1 MDHSTI
7 SATPVAPIKGTA
19 FKRVLATAVTAALA
33 FAGVTAVAAPASAV
47 ETDTVT
53 DGTFSW
59 SISKQMVDHMS
70 TKTPT
75 EGATLDAGVFTFVDG
90 TGTFDPETGES
101 NISYSG
107 SAYLAFAFGTS
118 TIYSLT
124 ISNPNV
130 IVDEDG
136 NGQIRADVDN
146 YISSPV
152 SNGSVDDVLITTF
165 TTGDGTTDTW
175 TGDTTATLT
184 DLPKWD
190 NVLAP
195 GSADAAEVGLTN
207 GVVPLNGQSFTKDF
221 LLSIGSGLRAHFYAS
236 GTAESPT
243 ASNVKKFP
251 AQFTATAEYASP
263 TVETSFVSASN
274 ADGYKIQVDGDGF
287 RQVTN
292 PGDAGIYAAVAPAGG
307 APGYSGADIGKYFG
321 TKYIFANGP
330 ETATTSRLTDGKF
343 STVLTLPS
351 ASLDPNV
358 EYSLY
363 TWQSHT
369 HSNTTQ
375 DTETPLDI
383 DFDAVERYISTT
395 ELGLE
400 TATVVI
406 GDDVVATATVEGATG
421 SVEFFDA
428 EASLGSAD
436 LVDGVASLTIEGLA
450 VGTHSLTAVYGGN
463 ANYAKSTSSAQ
474 EVVVTKADGDVSLSL
489 SRTSGTYGNIVN
501 ATANVAGTGAVAFLV
516 DDKTVATAEIVEGVA
531 TAQLPRTIAAGT
543 HLVVASYVGND
554 TTNAVD
560 SAAVEL
566 TLAKATTAKV
576 TVAGAKFKK
585 NSYPVVTVKVS
596 KLSNGFYPTGTLKV
610 LVNGKVDRTV
620 NLTEVRKGVYAVK
633 LNKQSKAIT
642 VQASFKPDSAS
653 VTGNYSSRVSI
664 KLK

>member
-47 ETDTVT
+47 ETDTFT
-53 DGTFSW
+53 GGTFSW
-59 SISKQMVDHMS
+59 SISQQIAEHMS
-70 TKTPT
+70 VKTAT
-75 EGATLDAGVFTFVDG
+75 EGASLEAASGVFTFVNG
-90 TGTFDPETGES
+90 TGTHDAVTGATDISYEGTAYSSFVNGGTTFYSVTVTDPEV
-101 NISYSG
+101 
-107 SAYLAFAFGTS
+107 
-118 TIYSLT
+118 
-124 ISNPNV
+124 V
-130 IVDEDG
+130 IDAEG
-136 NGQIRADVDN
+136 NGEIRADIAWTVTP
-146 YISSPV
+146 SSA
-152 SNGSVDDVLITTF
+152 GSTEDVLVTTF
-165 TTGDGTTDTW
+165 TTGDGANDSWTD
-175 TGDTTATLT
+175 GSTATLT

-190 NVLAP
+190 GVIAP
-195 GSADAAEVGLTN
+195 GSADATVAGITDATQ
-207 GVVPLNGQSFTKDF
+207 PLNGQSFSKEF
-221 LLSIGSGLRAHFYAS
+221 LLSIGSGIRAHFYSSARN
-236 GTAESPT
+236 GVPA
-243 ASNVKKFP
+243 AANVKKFP
-251 AQFTATAEYASP
+251 AEFTS
-263 TVETSFVSASN
+263 TVETASPVVVPTVTAQSFAGGYVVSLA
-274 ADGYKIQVDGDGF
+274 GDGF
-287 RQVTN
+287 RPVTN
-292 PGDAGIYAAVAPAGG
+292 PGDAGVYVGIAPAGG
-307 APGYSGADIGKYFG
+307 HPGFESADIAKFVVAGWVNAAS
-321 TKYIFANGP
+321 IV
-330 ETATTSRLTDGKF
+330 DGKF
-343 STVLTLPS
+343 TTSLTAPS
-351 ASLDPNV
+351 AKLDPAV
-358 EYSLY
+358 DYSLY

-383 DFDAVERYISTT
+383 DFDAIERYISTT
-395 ELGLE
+395 ELAVE
-400 TATVVI
+400 SATVVI

-421 SVEFFDA
+421 SVEFFDG
-428 EASLGSAD
+428 ETSIGSSE
-436 LVDGVASLTIEGLA
+436 LVEGVASVTTSDLA
-450 VGTHSLTAVYGGN
+450 IGTHSITAVFAGDDHYTT
-463 ANYAKSTSSAQ
+463 STSSAQ

-543 HLVVASYVGND
+543 HSVVASYVGND

-653 VTGNYSSRVSI
+653 VTGNYSSKVSI